1 MKIHELKTDPS
12 VFQQT
17 WEGRKTFEIRK
28 NDRDYQSGDVLILR
42 ETHFSGEAMRAEGAK
57 LMYTERSVVQAVTGI
72 LHGPIYG
79 LSEGW
84 CVMSVSN
91 LWKSLV

>member
-1 MKIHELKTDPS
+1 MKNHELKTDPD

-42 ETHFSGEAMRAEGAK
+42 ETRFSGEAMRNDAAK
-57 LMYTERSVVQAVTGI
+57 LMYTERSVVQAVTSI

-79 LSEGW
+79 LAEGW

-91 LWKSLV
+91 LWKSLT